1 MPPSMKKELLE
12 LLEKDKEFRYA
23 VIGYLGLDRIERT
36 QMAILEEVKKLWEEV
51 KALRENQEKL
61 WEEVRAL
68 REGQE
73 RLWEENRKL
82 WEEVKALREG
92 QERLWEEVKALREG
106 QGKLWEENRRIWEE
120 IKALREEQE
129 KLWEE
134 NRKLWEEVRALREGQ
149 ERLWEEVKAL
159 RENQEKLWEEVKA
172 LREGQGKLWE
182 EVRALREG
190 QGRLWDEVRRVWRYV
205 KMGFEGIREALGV
218 SFEEYVAS
226 FVRFMLYELGY
237 PEAKVE
243 ARKHVVYEG
252 RLVELNVFSEE
263 PLIVGE
269 ATLTIKSVEEAE
281 KEVKKLGER
290 VNIASKLY
298 SKKPLL
304 TILAVGNAPEEVIDH
319 LKELTSKQGIKLII
333 GRELKET
340 F

>member
-36 QMAILEEVKKLWEEV
+36 QTAILEEVK
-51 KALRENQEKL
+51 KL

-73 RLWEENRKL
+73 RLWEENRK
-82 WEEVKALREG
+82 
-92 QERLWEEVKALREG
+92 
-106 QGKLWEENRRIWEE
+106 IWEE
-120 IKALREEQE
+120 IKALRE
-129 KLWEE
+129 
-134 NRKLWEEVRALREGQ
+134 G
-149 ERLWEEVKAL
+149 
-159 RENQEKLWEEVKA
+159 QEKLWEEV
-172 LREGQGKLWE
+172 G
-182 EVRALREG
+182 
-190 QGRLWDEVRRVWRYV
+190 RVWRYV
-205 KMGFEGIREALGV
+205 KSGFEGVREALGV

-226 FVRFMLYELGY
+226 FIRFMLYELGY

-243 ARKHVVYEG
+243 ARKHVMYEG

-269 ATLTIKSVEEAE
+269 ATLTLKNVEEAE
-281 KEVKKLGER
+281 EEVKKLNER
-290 VNIASKLY
+290 VNIASRLY
-298 SKKPLL
+298 GKKPLL

-319 LKELTSKQGIKLII
+319 LKELTLRHGVKLII
-333 GRELKET
+333 GRELKEI